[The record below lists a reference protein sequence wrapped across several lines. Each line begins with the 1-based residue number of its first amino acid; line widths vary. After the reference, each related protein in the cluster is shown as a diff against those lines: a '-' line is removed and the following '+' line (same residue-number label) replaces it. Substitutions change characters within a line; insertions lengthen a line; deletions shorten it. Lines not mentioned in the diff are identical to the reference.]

1 MQIGQIEL
9 MPENSD
15 AKPILKWAGGKGQL
29 LDVLMNNL
37 PSRFNNYIEPFFG
50 GGALFFGVKPKNSI
64 ISDANTELINLYQ
77 VVADHVESL
86 ISALAKFRYDKQ
98 MFYKVREEDPNVLN
112 PVERAARTIYLNKTD
127 FNGLYRVNKKGEFN
141 VPFGRYK
148 NPKILDE
155 ANLRAASRAL
165 QNAIIV
171 SGDYLDVLTRYA
183 KPGDLVFL
191 DPPYMPVSK
200 YADFKRYTPNQFGV
214 EDQKKLANEVKR
226 LTDLGCYVL
235 LTNSNHPLVRQLYSN
250 YHLKTIQTK
259 RMISSKS
266 TTRSGEDILIRNYDL
281 DQLIIPSEASYLK
294 QSNKYPSTRYMGS
307 KEKMLPYIASVADT
321 LNFSSVVDLF
331 SGSGTV
337 SYLFKAMGKKVISN
351 DFMTFSSFFAKSMI
365 ENSTTTLSRQSLEK
379 VMETNTENDG
389 FVESTFKGLYFSD
402 EDNLFIDT
410 VRANLK
416 LIDDEYEYAII
427 VAALVRACMKK
438 RPRGIFTY
446 TGDRYND
453 GRRDLQMSLQE
464 QFVEA
469 VRDINKAVFD
479 NGKSNRSYNQNALT
493 FDKTADLIYM
503 DPPYFSKHSDN
514 DYVRRYHFVE
524 GIARDWSGVSIQQNT
539 KTKKFKNYVTPFSTL
554 EGTYTAF
561 KELFHKYRSKK
572 ILLSYSSNSL
582 PTKEE
587 LLKML
592 SKEFSSVKLYSVD
605 YRYSFASQT
614 KNMKRNQVKEYLF
627 VAEQK

>member
-9 MPENSD
+9 MPEDNI

-29 LDVLMNNL
+29 LDVLLNNL

-50 GGALFFGVKPKNSI
+50 GGALFFGIEPKQSI
-64 ISDANTELINLYQ
+64 ISDANTELINLYR
-77 VVADHVESL
+77 VVAKHVESL
-86 ISALAKFRYDKQ
+86 IPALEKFQYDKQ
-98 MFYKVREEDPNVLN
+98 MFYKVRDQNPALLN
-112 PVERAARTIYLNKTD
+112 NIERAARTIYLNKTD
-127 FNGLYRVNKKGEFN
+127 FNGLYRVNREGKFN

-165 QNAIIV
+165 QNATIIA
-171 SGDYLDVLTRYA
+171 GDYLDVLARYA

-200 YADFKRYTPNQFGV
+200 YADFKRYTAGQFGE
-214 EDQKKLANEVKR
+214 EDQKKLAAEVKR

-235 LTNSNHPLVRQLYSN
+235 LTNSNHPLIQQLYGN
-250 YHLKTIQTK
+250 YHSEVVQTK

-266 TTRSGEDILIRNYDL
+266 TTRSGEDILVRNYDL
-281 DQLIIPSEASYLK
+281 DQLIIPSTASYLD
-294 QSNKYPSTRYMGS
+294 QSKKYPSTRYMGS
-307 KEKMLPYIASVADT
+307 KEKLLPYIAAVTDT
-321 LNFSSVVDLF
+321 LSFSSVVDLF
-331 SGSGTV
+331 SGSGAV

-351 DFMTFSSFFAKSMI
+351 DFMTFSSLFSKAMI
-365 ENSTTTLSRQSLEK
+365 ENNSTVLSQQSLEK
-379 VMETNTENDG
+379 VMQPNIKNDE
-389 FVESTFKGLYFSD
+389 FVESTFQGLYFSD

-410 VRANLK
+410 VRSNLK
-416 LIDDEYEYAII
+416 LIHNEYEHAI
-427 VAALVRACMKK
+427 VVTALVRACMKK

-453 GRRDLQMSLQE
+453 GRRDLQISLQE
-464 QFVEA
+464 QFIEA
-469 VRDINKAVFD
+469 VRDINNAVFD
-479 NGKSNRSYNQNALT
+479 NGKSNRSYNEDALV
-493 FDKTADLIYM
+493 FEQTADLIYM

-524 GIARDWSGVSIQQNT
+524 GIARDWRGVSIQQNT
-539 KTKKFKNYVTPFSTL
+539 KTKKFKNYMTPFSTL
-554 EGTYTAF
+554 RGTYSAF
-561 KELFHKYRSKK
+561 EELFHKYRNKK

-587 LLKML
+587 LLNML

-614 KNMKRNQVKEYLF
+614 KDIKRNQVKEYLF